1 MSKLLTFLFV
11 LFLSLNLFADAD
23 DDLVNDAVLDTQAK
37 MKSAERGQLLQ
48 SNDAKKANDQ
58 AIDLVGKESL
68 NETYALSADIL
79 PVLIQQ
85 AGSPE
90 KAAQMLED
98 AKKNPEEFFKKLPPE
113 IQAKISG
120 LAGKVETRKNG
131 QMQGRAH

>member
-1 MSKLLTFLFV
+1 MNKFISILFV
-11 LFLSLNLFADAD
+11 LLLSLNVFADAE

-37 MKSAERGQLLQ
+37 LKSAERGQLLQ
-48 SNDAKKANDQ
+48 TNDAKKVNDQ
-58 AIDLVGKESL
+58 ALDLVGKESL

-79 PVLIQQ
+79 PILMQQ

-98 AKKNPEEFFKKLPPE
+98 AKKNPEEFYKKLPPE

-131 QMQGRAH
+131 QLQGRAH